1 MKTSLIL
8 LLALAFTAPGA
19 DDAGPM
25 GLVVLRDGSWLRLQT
40 PPRLRGER
48 LELTLY
54 PSGLPLTI
62 ALDSLDAEAT
72 EAANRGEL
80 AAPRGPVVTWGT
92 APAPSSAG
100 HPGRAADEVPDAV
113 SEGWSRDA
121 ARLHREQRHLRRALA
136 AIEEDARRFERDLER
151 NLYRPSFAGA
161 LAAQLRRVEALRDTV
176 GWRLERVDSELA
188 ALYEEAAR
196 RSIPI
201 RPAP

>member
-8 LLALAFTAPGA
+8 LLALASAPPA
-19 DDAGPM
+19 AEDAGPM
-25 GLVVLRDGSWLRLQT
+25 GLVVLQDGSWLRLET
-40 PPRLRGER
+40 PPRVRDER

-54 PSGLPLTI
+54 PSGLSLTI

-80 AAPRGPVVTWGT
+80 ARPRDPTLTWGT
-92 APAPSSAG
+92 APAPF
-100 HPGRAADEVPDAV
+100 ADEGPPALDEDAAAAL
-113 SEGWSRDA
+113 SERWSRDA

-151 NLYRPSFAGA
+151 NLTRGSFAGA
-161 LAAQLRRVEALRDTV
+161 LAAQLRRVVALRDTV
-176 GWRLERVDSELA
+176 GWRLERVESDLA
-188 ALYEEAAR
+188 ALYEAAAR

-201 RPAP
+201 RPVP